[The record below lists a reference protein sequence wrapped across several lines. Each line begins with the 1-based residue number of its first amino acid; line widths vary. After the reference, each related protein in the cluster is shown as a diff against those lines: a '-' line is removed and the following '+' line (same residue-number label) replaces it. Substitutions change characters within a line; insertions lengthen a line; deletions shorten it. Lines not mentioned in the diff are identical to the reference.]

1 MLKLFEKLS
10 QTSSLVSTDSK
21 LLSPHTEGQIT
32 SSSTSMAS
40 RNSFS
45 PHITNDDGAECRR
58 LCAYNMPVCT
68 VQLHTYIVVNSIIE
82 HAHCTYNN
90 YMYMYMYNCIY

>member
-1 MLKLFEKLS
+1 MLKLFERLS
-10 QTSSLVSTDSK
+10 QTSSLVPTDSK

-58 LCAYNMPVCT
+58 LCAYNMPVRHIHVHVHLLRHIHVHVYVYVHVHVAYT
-68 VQLHTYIVVNSIIE
+68 VHV
-82 HAHCTYNN
+82 HCT
-90 YMYMYMYNCIY
+90 